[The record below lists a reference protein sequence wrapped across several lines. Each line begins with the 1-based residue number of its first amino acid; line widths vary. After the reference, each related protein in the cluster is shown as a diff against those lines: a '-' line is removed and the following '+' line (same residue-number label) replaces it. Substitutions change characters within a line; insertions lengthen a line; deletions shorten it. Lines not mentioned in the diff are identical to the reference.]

1 MGFSSILL
9 FPKIVRT
16 IKLSEYGLLVFTTL
30 GKCPHPTVG
39 GEGPYLLSI
48 GYWWYIFIL
57 LFSIKNFDFS
67 SPFFRSPFLWLLI
80 SVSTESSV
88 LIVANPYFHLELI
101 KINFPGKIFKMKK
114 IEIFAAK
121 NGILDTVVS
130 GDFTLGPHTEAY
142 YACTAVFNGETLVF
156 GGMREP
162 NQVFFDYLAEII
174 KKNNLVQL
182 CWKLWLKK
190 GWRFTIHW
198 ASVFASILWRF
209 QVPSTRGQSLNLPPS
224 TMFHVSY
231 ESCFFYFI

>member
-9 FPKIVRT
+9 FPEIVRT

-142 YACTAVFNGETLVF
+142 HACTAVFNGETLVF

-162 NQVFFDYLAEII
+162 NQVFLLFSENYE
-174 KKNNLVQL
+174 KK
-182 CWKLWLKK
+182 
-190 GWRFTIHW
+190 I
-198 ASVFASILWRF
+198 
-209 QVPSTRGQSLNLPPS
+209 
-224 TMFHVSY
+224 
-231 ESCFFYFI
+231 